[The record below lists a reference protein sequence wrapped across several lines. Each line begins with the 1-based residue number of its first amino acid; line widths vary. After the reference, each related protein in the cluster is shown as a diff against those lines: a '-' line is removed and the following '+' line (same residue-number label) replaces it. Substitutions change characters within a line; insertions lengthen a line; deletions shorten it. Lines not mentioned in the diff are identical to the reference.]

1 MINLDPN
8 DVKAGLYDPG
18 PHAQLCLD
26 FTNKGMCSRVH
37 TTGCQYRHL
46 AQDHPDVIA
55 DRIMR
60 GRATPAQVWS
70 PPSLPASP
78 LHPTATVSL
87 CHVCHGRE

>member
-1 MINLDPN
+1 MMGALDPN
-8 DVKAGLYDPG
+8 DVSAGLYDPG

-46 AQDHPDVIA
+46 GQDHPDVIA

-60 GRATPAQVWS
+60 GRATPAQVPVPWV
-70 PPSLPASP
+70 
-78 LHPTATVSL
+78 H
-87 CHVCHGRE
+87 